1 MWRDVM
7 RQHQNTPWHVML
19 GGGDQIYCDGL
30 SKKSKLFKA
39 WLQID
44 NLHHKFST
52 PYTIE
57 LQNEIEEFYLEHYCR
72 VHTRLGYLTVSG
84 FIKDSSVTVTPTTLV
99 LIIANAQ
106 IPMQNIFDD
115 HDIIDGFGSY
125 PGKFM
130 QCPVF
135 SNLGRVAFKY
145 YLLFQ
150 HQTSLEEGTSIET
163 WDKSIVF
170 GSEKGPYIREL
181 SRSVVTWLGKDVL
194 FLGICV
200 LAL

>member
-1 MWRDVM
+1 
-7 RQHQNTPWHVML
+7 
-19 GGGDQIYCDGL
+19 
-30 SKKSKLFKA
+30 
-39 WLQID
+39 
-44 NLHHKFST
+44 
-52 PYTIE
+52 
-57 LQNEIEEFYLEHYCR
+57 
-72 VHTRLGYLTVSG
+72 
-84 FIKDSSVTVTPTTLV
+84 
-99 LIIANAQ
+99 
-106 IPMQNIFDD
+106 MQNIFDD

-125 PGKFM
+125 PTKFM

-150 HQTSLEEGTSIET
+150 HQTSLEEGISLEQ

-194 FLGICV
+194 FMGKLGICHPTNCLGIDNRV
-200 LAL
+200 ERTRDRVNYDSTYTKLFNRVNQEIVKGQTKHLIIMLGISFPIATNRNRCSHRISATRLA